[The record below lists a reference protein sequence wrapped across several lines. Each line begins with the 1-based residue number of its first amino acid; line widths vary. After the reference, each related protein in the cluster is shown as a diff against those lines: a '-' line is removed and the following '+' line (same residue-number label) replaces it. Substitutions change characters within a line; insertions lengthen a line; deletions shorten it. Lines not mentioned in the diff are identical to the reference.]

1 MQKKFTFNLLYDMSV
16 VTEERECTNS
26 CFEFSLQYKEYE
38 KYLLIRSLYNYIYRH
53 YESEYLNSY
62 FFDCYVKYLTYYPL
76 SCIFKNTYIKSIE
89 NKINNLPEIKELI
102 NYKLE
107 KNAQSLEF
115 EYREL
120 NQIESFRKLMKDLNK
135 DVKNR
140 IKNFL
145 KKEEKKSLE
154 KTDIIN
160 NYHKF
165 LNTIGI
171 KTKKELI
178 LSDVFLLKHTY
189 LFESVFSRYTSSVKE
204 NKIKVLNNCCGFDC
218 SKVIDSN
225 SSFKNC
231 LFSKDRYDILSFP
244 WIIQKTIMD
253 YTGDFVKGLTQKL
266 PTTELT
272 EKDFN
277 HVPQLSYLK
286 SLLDDAITKK
296 SKGVN
301 ILLYGSPGTG
311 KTALATVLIN
321 SLTKEGYSVPTTDK
335 YTRNMN
341 IFESDS
347 SLDKNFRHQYYSI
360 LQKVLEKTNKSILLF
375 DEAEDMFRETFTKE
389 CFSKSVIND
398 ILENNSVPTIW
409 TSNDLCCMQSSY
421 FRRFTYILNIE
432 ELPQSVY
439 KNIVNNLANK
449 NEITLDAN
457 IENMLS
463 QYKPSIAIIE
473 KAIQTFKSTGLT
485 DQKYLEENI
494 KDILQGQNFGYKLP
508 KIKKNN
514 FIFNPELINASVD
527 LNDLTQR
534 IKTSGRLD
542 FSLLLYGVPGSS
554 KTSYARYLAEELGMK
569 TLCKTYQDLASM
581 WVGETEHNIQA
592 LFDEAERNKAFIILD
607 EADVLLRDRSSASRS
622 WELSQV
628 EAMLT
633 CMEDHPYP
641 FVMTTNLFES
651 LDQAVMRRFLYKV
664 QHNYLSPIQVNK
676 AFKYFFNI
684 DITEN
689 LGLSKITSGD
699 FAVIKKQAEF
709 QCKMNDKDWLIEQL
723 KLEQNNKKDLS
734 TGKIIL

>member
-1 MQKKFTFNLLYDMSV
+1 MQKKFTFELLYTPSV
-16 VTEERECTNS
+16 EECETSNAF
-26 CFEFSLQYKEYE
+26 FEFSLQYKEYE
-38 KYLLIRSLYNYIYRH
+38 KYLLIRSLYNYVYRP
-53 YESEYLNSY
+53 YDGEYLNSY
-62 FFDCYVKYLTYYPL
+62 FLNNYIKYLTYYPL
-76 SCIFKNTYIKSIE
+76 SCIFKNSYIKNIE
-89 NKINNLPEIKELI
+89 DKINNLPEIKELI

-107 KNAQSLEF
+107 NNTRILEF
-115 EYREL
+115 EYKEL
-120 NQIESFRKLMKDLNK
+120 NQIESFRKIMKDFNK
-135 DVKNR
+135 DIKNR

-145 KKEEKKSLE
+145 KKKEKKFLE
-154 KTDIIN
+154 KTDIMT

-171 KTKKELI
+171 KNKKELI
-178 LSDVFLLKHTY
+178 LADVFLLKHTY
-189 LFESVFSRYTSSVKE
+189 LFQSVFSKYSSNSRE
-204 NKIKVLNNCCGFDC
+204 NKIKVLNHCCGFDC
-218 SKVIDSN
+218 SKVINNN

-253 YTGDFVKGLTQKL
+253 YTGDFVEGLTQKL

-277 HVPQLSYLK
+277 HIPQLSYLK
-286 SLLDDAITKK
+286 SLLSDAIAKK
-296 SKGVN
+296 SKGIN

-311 KTALATVLIN
+311 KTALATVLIS

-335 YTRNMN
+335 YTRNLN
-341 IFESDS
+341 IFENDS

-360 LQKVLEKTNKSILLF
+360 LQKVLEKTNKSLLLF

-389 CFSKSVIND
+389 CFSKAVIND
-398 ILENNSVPTIW
+398 ILENNPVPTIW
-409 TSNDLCCMQSSY
+409 TSNDLHCMQSSY

-449 NEITLDAN
+449 NKITLNTN

-463 QYKPSIAIIE
+463 EYKPSIAIIE
-473 KAIQTFKSTGLT
+473 KAIKTFKSTGLT

-508 KIKKNN
+508 KVKKNN
-514 FIFNPELINASVD
+514 FTFNPELINASVD

-534 IKTSGRLD
+534 IKASGRLD

-592 LFDEAERNKAFIILD
+592 LFDEAEKNKAFIILD
-607 EADVLLRDRSSASRS
+607 EADVLLRDRSTASKS

-664 QHNYLSPIQVNK
+664 QHNYLSPVQVNK

-709 QCKMNDKDWLIEQL
+709 QCKTNDKDWLIEQL

-734 TGKIIL
+734 TGKIIF